1 MKKDFD
7 SIIGSKLYVWAE
19 KVSVYIILSALWIL
33 FCIPIL
39 TAGASTTALYYAIT
53 KRSLKE
59 SESPAGDF
67 WHSFKD
73 NLGQGIILHL
83 IYSIYI
89 ALCVFNIVFANRG
102 FGGVTLPQWYFPIAI
117 ILTLPVIFSYP
128 FVFPCLARFKNS
140 TKITVVNSFALCF
153 VNFPKFLLLWL
164 LLAVTL
170 ALLVIFPPLV
180 LIVPALSCRVYSM
193 FTEKAFAAATAVEEN
208 RGKEPSDTEEDA
220 DAGDNNEDS
229 DDGEDDDSDED
240 GDDGDVDDE
249 DDDDDEE
256 AL

>member
-19 KVSVYIILSALWIL
+19 KISVYIILSALWIL
-33 FCIPIL
+33 FCIPVL
-39 TAGASTTALYYAIT
+39 TAGASTTALYYAVT

-59 SESPAGDF
+59 SESPARDF

-140 TKITVVNSFALCF
+140 ITACHMH
-153 VNFPKFLLLWL
+153 
-164 LLAVTL
+164 
-170 ALLVIFPPLV
+170 
-180 LIVPALSCRVYSM
+180 C
-193 FTEKAFAAATAVEEN
+193 
-208 RGKEPSDTEEDA
+208 
-220 DAGDNNEDS
+220 
-229 DDGEDDDSDED
+229 
-240 GDDGDVDDE
+240 
-249 DDDDDEE
+249 
-256 AL
+256 

>member
-19 KVSVYIILSALWIL
+19 KISVYIILSALWIL
-33 FCIPIL
+33 FCVPVL
-39 TAGASTTALYYAIT
+39 TAGASTTALYYAVT

-59 SESPAGDF
+59 SESPARDF

-140 TKITVVNSFALCF
+140 MKNTVVNSFALCF
-153 VNFPKFLLLWL
+153 VNFPKFLALWL

-180 LIVPALSCRVYSM
+180 LIVPALSCWVYSL
-193 FTEKAFAAATAVEEN
+193 FTEKVFAAATAVEEN
-208 RGKEPSDTEEDA
+208 RGKEPSEINDEDEEDDSDDDENDEEDEDEEDA
-220 DAGDNNEDS
+220 EAT
-229 DDGEDDDSDED
+229 DDS
-240 GDDGDVDDE
+240 GNG
-249 DDDDDEE
+249 DEE
-256 AL
+256 AV